1 MELTYRQPN
10 RMPAALLALLVH
22 TLFFALLYFGVG
34 WHSEQPQGMTVDMWD
49 ALPAATSASV
59 AEPAPREPEPVE
71 PPKPVIKE
79 VAPAKPEPIKAEIE
93 LKDKK
98 KPLEKVTEV
107 KKPVEVA
114 KPVPPKVTETM
125 RAEQAAKAEMERVRA
140 ESAQKRAAERA
151 AIDGV
156 VNEYGAKISAKIKR
170 NIVQPPDI
178 PDTAR
183 AEFDVVILPGGTV
196 LSVRLTKSSGFS
208 TYDAAVER
216 AIQKAQPLPL
226 PPDPKYFP
234 EFRNTHMCISPIEKV
249 GEKCGS

>member
-10 RMPAALLALLVH
+10 RMPAAMLALLVH

-71 PPKPVIKE
+71 PPKPLIKE

-114 KPVPPKVTETM
+114 KPVPPKITETM

-140 ESAQKRAAERA
+140 ERAAAEA
-151 AIDGV
+151 AQAAANGRV
-156 VNEYGAKISAKIKR
+156 VDEFVAKIIAKVKR
-170 NIVQPPDI
+170 NIVMPPDV
-178 PDTAR
+178 PDNAK
-183 AEFDVVILPGGTV
+183 AEFDVTLLPGGSV
-196 LSVRLTKSSGFS
+196 LNTKLAKSSGNVA
-208 TYDAAVER
+208 YDSAVER
-216 AIQKAQPLPL
+216 AILKSQPLPL
-226 PPDPKYFP
+226 PPDASLFKR
-234 EFRNTHMCISPIEKV
+234 FRDLHLGFKPVE
-249 GEKCGS
+249 

>member
-114 KPVPPKVTETM
+114 KPVPPKITETM

-140 ESAQKRAAERA
+140 ERAAAEA
-151 AIDGV
+151 AQAAANGRVIS
-156 VNEYGAKISAKIKR
+156 EYEGKIKGKIRR
-170 NIVQPPDI
+170 NIVMPPDVQ
-178 PDTAR
+178 DNAK
-183 AEFDVVILPGGTV
+183 AEFRVTLLPGGTV
-196 LSVRLTKSSGFS
+196 LDVKLTKSSGNAA
-208 TYDAAVER
+208 YDSAVER
-216 AIQKAQPLPL
+216 AILKSQPLPL
-226 PPDPKYFP
+226 PPDAALFQK
-234 EFRNTHMCISPIEKV
+234 FRDLDLGFKPVE
-249 GEKCGS
+249 

>member
-71 PPKPVIKE
+71 LPKPVIKE

-114 KPVPPKVTETM
+114 KPVPPKITETM

-140 ESAQKRAAERA
+140 ERAAAEA
-151 AIDGV
+151 AQAAANGRVIDEFKGKIK
-156 VNEYGAKISAKIKR
+156 AKITR
-170 NIVQPPDI
+170 NVVMPPDV
-178 PDTAR
+178 PGNVK
-183 AEFDVVILPGGTV
+183 AEFRVTLLPGGTV
-196 LSVRLTKSSGFS
+196 LDVKLTKSSGNAA
-208 TYDAAVER
+208 YDTAVER
-216 AIQKAQPLPL
+216 AILKSQPLPL
-226 PPDPKYFP
+226 PPDAALFQK
-234 EFRNTHMCISPIEKV
+234 FRDLDLGFKPVE
-249 GEKCGS
+249 